1 MASINLAGA
10 IGLGGKRESIISG
23 LPDAINKAGD
33 ALNKTIGDEL
43 KRQETERAAKREKEL
58 QMNEMFK
65 KEVKSLINKDEL
77 HPNDFNYL
85 EEEKG
90 KAFAKAF
97 EIDADPTKSYMAKA
111 AEKNQIYSDLSEKVN
126 YAKQSWAKAQKAIEM
141 GGNPIY
147 DKKMLDKMLF
157 EGKYGT
163 QQEDVVM
170 DNQTS
175 PERKDYNMSPSVAAQ
190 ENFGTLDELTA
201 KKESEATKTITTPQ
215 YPNIEGKPFFDIPLD
230 QRMKELPVPLE
241 EFDKRIKLRQ
251 GDEKKAFEEFVGSP
265 LGAFTVKQKVDG
277 KDNFVFQQD
286 QYDFQKKALEA
297 ALADPIG
304 ESLGVEMRILKA
316 NLIDN
321 YTKKIMNENN
331 FSRQKAGAIAESFA
345 NEVIKDK
352 FEKSVKAAQ
361 LDRMKDQDLTGF
373 RSADGDGSTKGK
385 VVMQDVTGTI
395 LGDKKATDNARRVQE
410 ITKIADEREAKLKDT
425 IAQLEAESKKSRK
438 PISKESLDNVEKTKK
453 AIKSMRDN
461 ANIIQNTKNIQEYVA
476 FSQQMNADD
485 KEVTLAD
492 DNNQPLSIKP
502 LIVYRDDKGKE
513 RIAGIVKEYDKDLDI
528 TKEVVK
534 NVPLNS
540 DNYGTMKVNKK
551 GFESEYKKTNFAKK
565 SVSSQK
571 GNEKDYGT
579 RNDGVTKKGSGYFG
593 ELKMKDGSGKVATE
607 LTISPKV
614 NGKTMDIPSLVPTLT
629 EAEKDWLLTN
639 GMKGDDVW
647 EQPIAKSIEK
657 KAIAHAEKRIKEG
670 KSVFAGSEKKVETK
684 KTEPSKGAYKSKSG
698 ITFEVK

>member
-58 QMNEMFK
+58 QIKEQLK
-65 KEVKSLINKDEL
+65 KDITVAIGDDKMHEKDL
-77 HPNDFNYL
+77 ARL
-85 EEEKG
+85 EEKG
-90 KAFAKAF
+90 LNAYAEVISRFN
-97 EIDADPTKSYMAKA
+97 DPNTSWM
-111 AEKNQIYSDLSEKVN
+111 EKEKIKNKLVSDLKKESKYYAENYQDDQKIADFIDKNRDVIDFNKVNDFFKGDYGSKEETITESPYIAEGKQSDLPNYPNNNPPEEKQWSKTVATPNFPKLQGKEWYDIPYEERVKIAPRLGEKVN
-126 YAKQSWAKAQKAIEM
+126 ELIHVKAGDEIKAVEEFIRAKPTVFVKETTT
-141 GGNPIY
+141 
-147 DKKMLDKMLF
+147 D
-157 EGKYGT
+157 GT
-163 QQEDVVM
+163 
-170 DNQTS
+170 NKFTI
-175 PERKDYNMSPSVAAQ
+175 RKDEIAKERTLLKAGMEDPATLPLETYKLYN
-190 ENFGTLDELTA
+190 NFYDRRYKELLDRRFPKEQAIKSAKELA
-201 KKESEATKTITTPQ
+201 SQDMLNNFDKVINRGIEEATNEAKINT
-215 YPNIEGKPFFDIPLD
+215 EGG
-230 QRMKELPVPLE
+230 
-241 EFDKRIKLRQ
+241 
-251 GDEKKAFEEFVGSP
+251 GDA
-265 LGAFTVKQKVDG
+265 
-277 KDNFVFQQD
+277 
-286 QYDFQKKALEA
+286 
-297 ALADPIG
+297 
-304 ESLGVEMRILKA
+304 
-316 NLIDN
+316 
-321 YTKKIMNENN
+321 
-331 FSRQKAGAIAESFA
+331 
-345 NEVIKDK
+345 
-352 FEKSVKAAQ
+352 
-361 LDRMKDQDLTGF
+361 
-373 RSADGDGSTKGK
+373 STKNK
-385 VVMQDVTGTI
+385 VVMEEVTGTI

-425 IAQLEAESKKSRK
+425 IAQLEAESKKSGK

-502 LIVYRDDKGKE
+502 LIVYRDDKGQV
-513 RIAGIVKEYDKDLDI
+513 RIGGIVKETGTDEAGNKV
-528 TKEVVK
+528 TKEVAK

-540 DNYGTMKVNKK
+540 DNYSTMKVNKK
-551 GFESEYKKTNFAKK
+551 GFDTEYEKTNFAKK